1 MRVRRRP
8 AGYRGRTAQGVM
20 HTRRGDGELLA
31 RPEAFEGV
39 AVVCC
44 CSSVAAVDTWT
55 VARWSE
61 RIKSKGRKGMKGN
74 KKKVRAIVARTFF
87 NI

>member
-1 MRVRRRP
+1 MVSGWHRGHTVQGARRSSRD
-8 AGYRGRTAQGVM
+8 
-20 HTRRGDGELLA
+20 DGAPIGL
-31 RPEAFEGV
+31 PEAVEGV